1 MDETINEQSS
11 LRSLNKQIKSNL
23 PLKDKK
29 RRNLE
34 GKAIQTEKRNGILI
48 YSWKI
53 VFFLAI
59 GSGLYFLFTSKSWQ
73 SIDRGEVYILG
84 SKNIDFDSINRVSM
98 NKFPRPLIS
107 INPQKLRT
115 NIKDNLPVKE
125 VSIRREI
132 FPLKLIIQIQ
142 ERIPIV
148 RAIKQ
153 GSNGKEIGFLDI
165 DGYWINKNP
174 DTINLL
180 PLKTLTVKNWNEENR
195 KSISEIIKNR
205 SRFSVPINGILIDHE
220 GNITLETDKVNEIQI
235 GSDISLLGKQIDAL
249 IYLIRKLPS
258 EVQKNIKSI
267 DLTDPSKPE
276 LQINQE

>member
-1 MDETINEQSS
+1 
-11 LRSLNKQIKSNL
+11 
-23 PLKDKK
+23 
-29 RRNLE
+29 
-34 GKAIQTEKRNGILI
+34 

-205 SRFSVPINGILIDHE
+205 SRFSVPING
-220 GNITLETDKVNEIQI
+220 
-235 GSDISLLGKQIDAL
+235 
-249 IYLIRKLPS
+249 
-258 EVQKNIKSI
+258 
-267 DLTDPSKPE
+267 
-276 LQINQE
+276 